1 MTRIASKP
9 ARSEPL
15 ATAPM
20 SYEDFLVWDGEN
32 EHVEWVNGEI
42 VPVAQIDEAHDRVTG
57 FLIAIFKF
65 LIEEHD
71 AGEIRSDPFQ
81 MKTGPKL
88 PGRAPDLQ
96 FIAKKNASRLK
107 RLYVD
112 GPADL
117 VIEVISPG
125 SRATDR
131 GVKFYEYEQGGV
143 REYWLIDPERK
154 QAEFYRRGRDGIFKA
169 VEPDA
174 NGEFHSTVLK
184 GMWIKVAWLWQRPSP
199 KLRSIYQA
207 WGLL

>member
-9 ARSEPL
+9 ARSEALPV
-15 ATAPM
+15 APM
-20 SYEDFLVWDGEN
+20 SYEDFLEWDGEN

-42 VPVAQIDEAHDRVTG
+42 VPMAQIDEAHDRVTG

-65 LIEEHD
+65 FIEDHG

-131 GVKFYEYEQGGV
+131 GVKF
-143 REYWLIDPERK
+143 
-154 QAEFYRRGRDGIFKA
+154 
-169 VEPDA
+169 
-174 NGEFHSTVLK
+174 
-184 GMWIKVAWLWQRPSP
+184 
-199 KLRSIYQA
+199 
-207 WGLL
+207 

>member
-1 MTRIASKP
+1 MTRIVSKP
-9 ARSEPL
+9 LVREQLPIG
-15 ATAPM
+15 PI
-20 SYEDFLVWDGEN
+20 SYEDFLEWDGEN

-42 VPVAQIDEAHDRVTG
+42 VAMAQITEEHDRITRL
-57 FLIAIFKF
+57 LISIFDF
-65 LIEEHD
+65 FVEEHD

-96 FIAKKNASRLK
+96 FIAKKSASRLK

-143 REYWLIDPERK
+143 REYWLVDPERR

-169 VEPDA
+169 VEPDS

-199 KLRSIYQA
+199 KRRSIYEA